1 MYSTSGHCWTSQMY
15 IAPCLRRLQEGKAWP
30 EGQAHLGYK
39 WKEFWCDHLCFG
51 SHRFLCGGMPG
62 LHAFARTPWLRMI
75 TRSTLGYQYVA
86 EACQSLCEYSHTS
99 QYKLCVCKVSSH
111 SHFQPFRQLLH
122 DRRDLHLDAM
132 QPLPGFCDQADAGRN
147 AARF

>member
-1 MYSTSGHCWTSQMY
+1 MCANCGENTAVHVLNEFQQWTSQMY

-99 QYKLCVCKVSSH
+99 QYKL
-111 SHFQPFRQLLH
+111 
-122 DRRDLHLDAM
+122 
-132 QPLPGFCDQADAGRN
+132 
-147 AARF
+147 